1 MDILVFILTLVITA
15 IVGLF
20 IGVILANVFDK
31 FKKQSLRKQKP
42 VKDTVMER
50 QVGELFKLNGQL
62 FEVVEGDCTNC
73 YFKTKYCFSREFR
86 DLGACRGRGD
96 RKLVCFKLIE

>member
-1 MDILVFILTLVITA
+1 MDVLVFILTVVITV
-15 IVGLF
+15 IVGLLLGATF
-20 IGVILANVFDK
+20 ADVQNKL
-31 FKKQSLRKQKP
+31 KKKSLRKQKP

-73 YFKTKYCFSREFR
+73 YFKTKYCFSKEFR

>member
-1 MDILVFILTLVITA
+1 MDILVFVLTLVITA
-15 IVGLF
+15 IVGLL
-20 IGVILANVFDK
+20 IGATIANVLNN
-31 FKKQSLRKQKP
+31 FKKRALHKQKP
-42 VKDTVMER
+42 VKDTIMER
-50 QVGELFKLNGQL
+50 QVRELFKLNGQL

-96 RKLVCFKLIE
+96 KKLVCFKLIE